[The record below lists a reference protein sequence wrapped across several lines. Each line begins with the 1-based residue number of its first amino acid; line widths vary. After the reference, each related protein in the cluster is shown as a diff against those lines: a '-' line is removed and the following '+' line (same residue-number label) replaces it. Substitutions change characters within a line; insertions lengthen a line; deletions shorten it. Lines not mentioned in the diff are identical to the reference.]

1 MGRGRNWN
9 VGYGLRVE
17 RCEQAAAGVAI
28 QVLGFHALIDKDTTN
43 GWRRSGQLPAVM
55 GQLIS
60 GTASPVVRV
69 RGGSTD
75 QRSGELRLRRTGR
88 RFQFGSM
95 TLRETETVDL
105 PTPTGP
111 MRTYIF
117 RPAAPG
123 RYPGILLYSEIFQV
137 TGPIR
142 RTAALLAG
150 HGFVVA
156 VPEIY
161 HEFEPAGTV
170 LAYDQAGA
178 DRGNA
183 LKTTKELA
191 SYDADARAVLAF
203 LKGAPYCT
211 GRLGTLGICIGGHLA
226 FRAAM
231 NPEVLAAT
239 CFYATDI
246 HKRGLGRGM
255 NDNSLDRIPEIQGEL
270 LMIWGRQ
277 DPHVP
282 LEGRLK
288 VHAVLDAAG
297 TRFTWHEFNGA
308 HAFLR
313 DEGHRYDPEL
323 ALQSYGLALAL
334 FRRKL
339 GEGDL
344 LESAGA
350 GAGETRH

>member
-1 MGRGRNWN
+1 MT
-9 VGYGLRVE
+9 
-17 RCEQAAAGVAI
+17 I
-28 QVLGFHALIDKDTTN
+28 KD
-43 GWRRSGQLPAVM
+43 S
-55 GQLIS
+55 
-60 GTASPVVRV
+60 
-69 RGGSTD
+69 
-75 QRSGELRLRRTGR
+75 EH
-88 RFQFGSM
+88 
-95 TLRETETVDL
+95 VDL
-105 PTPTGP
+105 ATPNGA

-117 RPAAPG
+117 QPTAPG
-123 RYPGILLYSEIFQV
+123 RYPGLLLYSEIFQV
-137 TGPIR
+137 TQPIR

-150 HGFVVA
+150 HGFIVA

-178 DRGNA
+178 DRGNT

-191 SYDADARAVLAF
+191 AYDHDARAVLDW
-203 LKGAPYCT
+203 LKANPNCT
-211 GRLGTLGICIGGHLA
+211 GRLGVTGICIGGHLA

-231 NPEVLAAT
+231 NPDVLAAT

-246 HKRGLGRGM
+246 HKRGLGKGM
-255 NDNSLDRIPEIQGEL
+255 SDNSLDRIPEIKGEL

-288 VHAVLDAAG
+288 IHAALNAAG
-297 TRFTWHEFNGA
+297 THFTWHEFNGA

-313 DEGHRYDPEL
+313 DEGYRYDPEL
-323 ALQSYGLALAL
+323 ALTCYQLAISL

-339 GEGDL
+339 GEGDQR
-344 LESAGA
+344 SAAATGA
-350 GAGETRH
+350 AETRH